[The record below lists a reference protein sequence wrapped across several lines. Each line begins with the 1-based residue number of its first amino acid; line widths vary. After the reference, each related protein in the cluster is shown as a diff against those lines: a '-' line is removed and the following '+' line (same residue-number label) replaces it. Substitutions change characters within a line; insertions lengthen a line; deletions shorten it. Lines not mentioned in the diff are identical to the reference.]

1 MSAASERS
9 TSADSRL
16 APRLFAADPYVRYV
30 AVNQAGRI
38 TEMEQRAEWS
48 SLNPTESDRME
59 ELIVNPIVLEAV
71 TRRGNLDLN
80 GVRSVI
86 IRYGLLDEI
95 VLPFGAGHVSVGVQQ
110 GGDLVRIAEKA
121 AAVLADAETEPG
133 VSAEPAGV
141 ERALRLALP
150 RGLR

>member
-1 MSAASERS
+1 MPG
-9 TSADSRL
+9 RL
-16 APRLFAADPYVRYV
+16 APRVFAADPYVRYV
-30 AVNQAGRI
+30 AVNQGGRI
-38 TEMEQRAEWS
+38 TEMEQRKEWS

-59 ELIVNPIVLEAV
+59 ELIVNPIVIEAV

-95 VLPFGAGHVSVGVQQ
+95 VLPFRAGHVSIGVQQ

-121 AAVLADAETEPG
+121 AVVLADAETE
-133 VSAEPAGV
+133 VEAEGPAEAAGI

-150 RGLR
+150 RGLH

>member
-1 MSAASERS
+1 MA
-9 TSADSRL
+9 RL
-16 APRLFAADPYVRYV
+16 ASRLFAADANVRYV

-38 TEMEQRAEWS
+38 TEMEQRKEWS

-95 VLPFGAGHVSVGVQQ
+95 VLPHASGHVSIGVQQ

-121 AAVLADAETEPG
+121 EAVLADAETEPDSPG
-133 VSAEPAGV
+133 ATRTAAA

-150 RGLR
+150 AGLR